1 MKSNLTNVTIARD
14 EIELK
19 FLQFKEKTTKNE
31 QKLEGQLESA
41 YDEIKTL
48 RKEKERIK
56 EKRLELKD
64 DLKTRD
70 QQLREKED
78 KIGTLEKSMKK
89 NVKAMEIAK
98 SEAITEFKTLKTTIG
113 ENKALSE
120 LKL

>member
-1 MKSNLTNVTIARD
+1 MKSNLTNVTVARD

-19 FLQFKEKTTKNE
+19 FLQFKEKSTKNE

-70 QQLREKED
+70 QQLREKDD

-89 NVKAMEIAK
+89 NVKAMETAK
-98 SEAITEFKTLKTTIG
+98 AEALTEFKTLKTTIG